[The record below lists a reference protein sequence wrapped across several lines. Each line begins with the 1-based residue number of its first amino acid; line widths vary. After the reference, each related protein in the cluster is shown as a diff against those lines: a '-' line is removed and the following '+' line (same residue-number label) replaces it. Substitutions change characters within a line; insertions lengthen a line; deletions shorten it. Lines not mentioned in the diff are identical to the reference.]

1 MSTPIRND
9 KKKNRRSRKKRRTE
23 DFSSDSSDSSDS
35 ESSSH
40 TQEENIEEVIEEK
53 ASIPKQ
59 AIRSHA
65 SLNLDDIDVLS
76 DDDES
81 NTSSTLQ
88 AISDDTHKKLRQ
100 VNLTTTMLS
109 NTTGLG
115 GSQMKNIDTNQVK
128 ETISKDKTQLN
139 NEYLML
145 MASTYGN
152 DLDELRKKPDFTQ
165 KSLVIL
171 AKALQSG
178 ANMFDEDTLN
188 AILSK

>member
-1 MSTPIRND
+1 MSTVIRND

-40 TQEENIEEVIEEK
+40 TQEENIEEVIEKK
-53 ASIPKQ
+53 APIAKQ
-59 AIRSHA
+59 PVRSHA

-76 DDDES
+76 DDEES
-81 NTSSTLQ
+81 KTSTLQ
-88 AISDDTHKKLRQ
+88 AISEDTHKKLRQ
-100 VNLTTTMLS
+100 INLTTTMLS
-109 NTTGLG
+109 NTTGFG
-115 GSQMKNIDTNQVK
+115 GSQMKNLDTSQVK

-145 MASTYGN
+145 MASTFGN

>member
-1 MSTPIRND
+1 MSTSIRND

-35 ESSSH
+35 DSSSH
-40 TQEENIEEVIEEK
+40 TQEESIEETKIEK
-53 ASIPKQ
+53 PSVLNQSAPK
-59 AIRSHA
+59 HA

-76 DDDES
+76 DDEGS
-81 NTSSTLQ
+81 KHTAIE
-88 AISDDTHKKLRQ
+88 AISDETKEKLYRI
-100 VNLTTTMLS
+100 NLTTTVLS
-109 NTTGLG
+109 NTTGFG
-115 GSQMKNIDTNQVK
+115 GIQMKDVDSKQVK
-128 ETISKDKTQLN
+128 ETIAKDKAQLN

-145 MASTYGN
+145 MASTFGN

-178 ANMFDEDTLN
+178 SNMFDEDTLS